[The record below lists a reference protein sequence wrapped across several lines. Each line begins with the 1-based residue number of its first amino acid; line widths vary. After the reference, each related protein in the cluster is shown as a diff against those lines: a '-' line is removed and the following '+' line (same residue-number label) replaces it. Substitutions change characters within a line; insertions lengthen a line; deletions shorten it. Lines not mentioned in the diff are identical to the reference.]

1 MTDENKKEDSKTGF
15 NLWIA
20 IPSFVFLF
28 GGTGYFGYEGKPV
41 EMGLMFAIGAF
52 GMVFSCLD
60 KFEFFKG
67 AGVEMKLREFRQ
79 VVDEGNVI
87 LNKLRAVTLFSAEAV
102 LTQVIAMGRIG
113 VDNRLRRETKERV
126 ADILEIIKA
135 TPDEIDFVEKNW
147 RKYTT
152 VDYIF
157 HILGGTTIPQVENAE
172 VVEEWKE
179 LRKGIIDNPPSP
191 EKLRDFL
198 GKHNML
204 TPEREG
210 MIKDFEYYLANSMHR
225 DEKAWENRVDE
236 RLVRNSS

>member
-1 MTDENKKEDSKTGF
+1 MNEENEEEKTEYGF
-15 NLWIA
+15 NFWIA
-20 IPSFVFLF
+20 IPAFIFLF
-28 GGTGYFGYEGKPV
+28 LGTGYFGYEGKPV

-87 LNKLRAVTLFSAEAV
+87 LKKLRAVTLFSAEAV

-113 VDNRLRRETKERV
+113 VDNRLRRETKARV
-126 ADILEIIKA
+126 AGILENIKA
-135 TPDEIDFVEKNW
+135 TSDEIDSVEKYW
-147 RKYTT
+147 RKYTI

-157 HILGGTTIPQVENAE
+157 HILGGSTIPEEGNGE
-172 VVEEWKE
+172 VIKEWKA
-179 LRKGIIDNPPSP
+179 LRKGLIDNPPSP
-191 EKLRDFL
+191 EKLREFL
-198 GKHNML
+198 GKHNLL

-210 MIKDFEYYLANSMHR
+210 MIKDFEYYLANSIHR
-225 DEKAWENRVDE
+225 DDEAWENRVDK